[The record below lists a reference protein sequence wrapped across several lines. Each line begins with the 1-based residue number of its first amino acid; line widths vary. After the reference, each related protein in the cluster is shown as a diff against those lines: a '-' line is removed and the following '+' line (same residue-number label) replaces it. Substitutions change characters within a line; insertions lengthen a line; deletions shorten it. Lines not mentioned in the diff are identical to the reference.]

1 MATFRCATSA
11 SRRRNVRTVNGSCW
25 GRPPD
30 GVGGCGVDGGVDS
43 GGVAT
48 SRPATNI
55 TGASC
60 VKSSGGYEFII
71 PSLQVS
77 GTERALA
84 TGYARN
90 AEHNISPTLAVR
102 ENMALYLDI
111 SFPGRKA
118 ANVPY
123 PSRHVIMSATSYPRG
138 RTLRYKMETRPCK
151 IRIRTSNLS
160 ITTSSI

>member
-1 MATFRCATSA
+1 MERTFSTRMTWKVLDFSGCHIATFRCATSA

-30 GVGGCGVDGGVDS
+30 GVGGCGEDGGVDS

-90 AEHNISPTLAVR
+90 VEHNISPTLAGR

-111 SFPGRKA
+111 SFPRG
-118 ANVPY
+118 NGPY
-123 PSRHVIMSATSYPRG
+123 PNLG
-138 RTLRYKMETRPCK
+138 PCK
-151 IRIRTSNLS
+151 SSCHSVCDVIPPRSNS
-160 ITTSSI
+160 AI